1 MRILRETLL
10 AEDELMNDGIDENDV
25 DEIKSDDEEDVS
37 GESEVEEH
45 QEITKSK
52 KKKKS
57 KANPTFDQEDEE
69 HEITE
74 IGKSFLTKIYTS
86 FVVWLN
92 ACIANICI
100 FHLILGDSAEEDLE
114 DVPANLPK
122 SKKKK
127 KKKNVNPTFE
137 ELEQD
142 DIRPDLSEK

>member
-1 MRILRETLL
+1 MFCFKGLFNLHTFNDSMDKKKLET
-10 AEDELMNDGIDENDV
+10 I
-25 DEIKSDDEEDVS
+25 
-37 GESEVEEH
+37 
-45 QEITKSK
+45 